1 MLRNCQFNIESED
14 IIIIQKWSIDYEK
27 HNYIIESKSK
37 EKIAKNQATY
47 EEIKEYQ
54 YQKIYFME
62 TFYQYPSLS
71 YNQILLNLVEKY
83 NIKNI
88 KFTNKNFNVCKSIY
102 QKKYII
108 MNKLTIN

>member
-1 MLRNCQFNIESED
+1 MNE
-14 IIIIQKWSIDYEK
+14 
-27 HNYIIESKSK
+27 H
-37 EKIAKNQATY
+37 
-47 EEIKEYQ
+47 Q

-88 KFTNKNFNVCKSIY
+88 KFLQIKILMLVKVYIK
-102 QKKYII
+102 KKYII
-108 MNKLTIN
+108 MNQLTIN